1 MNIKSILVSQP
12 EPKTDKNPF
21 SDLAERFSLKV
32 DFRSFIHVEG
42 VDPQDFRQQRVNLAN
57 YTAGLRV
64 IDIINIEQKS
74 FTETG
79 YFDTHIDDHT
89 HNIIHQNSPRW
100 SDPGDHTGAK
110 GDEIEAFNGA
120 WSVYPFFNSENIIIS
135 DINSGLFIVKKKAN

>member
-1 MNIKSILVSQP
+1 MGFKRKCAIKNHCDWLNDLDNPILHFNYLSNT
-12 EPKTDKNPF
+12 EAIDHNGYI
-21 SDLAERFSLKV
+21 V
-32 DFRSFIHVEG
+32 DSNFY
-42 VDPQDFRQQRVNLAN
+42 LAN
-57 YTAGLRV
+57 YTSGLRV